1 MISEPTS
8 ELSAPKRPSSPYDG
22 QAFADLGKD
31 PTSLTA
37 KTAGHFGVD
46 LSTFTNWRWQMKHQ
60 LREKADANKI
70 LSLSEAET
78 RGFEETAKAFQAGVT
93 PYYTGLM
100 GEDPKISCPI
110 RLQVLPRIEEAHDPL
125 GVMDPLAECGQSP
138 VPEVVQMYP
147 DRVAFCVAQ
156 LCPVYCRYCFR
167 KRRDEE
173 EGLHYNRRIIERGV
187 AYIASNPAIRDV
199 LITGGDPFIAS
210 DQAIEGLLASIRAI
224 PHVEVIRFGT
234 RTPVTLPYRVT
245 STLGKILSRY
255 HPVWVNT
262 HFNAPEELTP
272 EAALAVRHLVDNGI
286 PVGNQSVLLRGVNDS
301 RDRMVALLRGLVK
314 MRVRPYYLFH
324 PHRVAGTDHLRVPL
338 QTGLD
343 LMRSLRGNISGF
355 AIPTYVLDT
364 KSGKIPLTP
373 NYSLGRDGDD
383 YIFENNRG
391 EIWRE
396 PGLV

>member
-1 MISEPTS
+1 MISDLFPPS
-8 ELSAPKRPSSPYDG
+8 LSTAPEFLALARLPSSLSS
-22 QAFADLGKD
+22 Q
-31 PTSLTA
+31 TA
-37 KTAGHFGVD
+37 RHFGVD
-46 LSTFTNWRWQMKHQ
+46 EATFINWRWQMKHQ
-60 LREKADANKI
+60 LREGKDADGI
-70 LSLSEAET
+70 LQLSETEKRGFAET
-78 RGFEETAKAFQAGVT
+78 AQAFQVGVT
-93 PYYTGLM
+93 PYYAGLM
-100 GEDPKISCPI
+100 DPNPEHACPI
-110 RLQVLPRIEEAHDPL
+110 RLQVLPRLEEAHDPL
-125 GVMDPLAECGQSP
+125 GVLDPLAECGQSP

-167 KRRDEE
+167 KRRDNE
-173 EGLHYNRRIIERGV
+173 EGLHYNRRIIERGI
-187 AYIASNPAIRDV
+187 AYIAANPAIKDV

-210 DQAIEGLLASIRAI
+210 DQSIEGLLAAVRAI
-224 PHVEVIRFGT
+224 PHVEIIRFGT

-245 STLGKILSRY
+245 DQLGKMLARY

-272 EAALAVRHLVDNGI
+272 EAALAVSNLVNNGI
-286 PVGNQSVLLRGVNDS
+286 PVGNQSVLLRGVNDT

-343 LMRSLRGNISGF
+343 LMKSLRGNISGF

-364 KSGKIPLTP
+364 KSGKIPLSP
-373 NYSLGRDGDD
+373 NYLLGRDGDD
-383 YIFENNRG
+383 FIFENNRG